1 MSRGG
6 QEHSDLA
13 AFKLQAKALKGK
25 SDNGDFNGFHKW
37 GVSYLNA
44 RIFGSF
50 NAIAIFIVIFAWM
63 GSSDYNA
70 LMVTSA
76 YLLMNLLFL
85 LIKIREHR
93 ELKTIRKHQLEEFRK
108 SKKTRN

>member
-25 SDNGDFNGFHKW
+25 SDNGDFNGIHKW

-50 NAIAIFIVIFAWM
+50 NAIAILIVVFAWIS
-63 GSSDYNA
+63 SSDNNA

-85 LIKIREHR
+85 LMKIREHR
-93 ELKTIRKHQLEEFRK
+93 ELKTIRKQQLEEFRK
-108 SKKTRN
+108 SKRSRN